1 VQFSSCLSH
10 ANATKE
16 DFRSVAPTPNE
27 WIENEF
33 QAFARGDVSL
43 LSPDF
48 HAQQV
53 WANDFQRLDI
63 GPRPFGP
70 QQQQPQQPQ
79 PNWGL
84 EFTQRLQQRQQQEA
98 GPEPNWESEFTQ
110 RLQQQQQQQEVGPQP
125 NWGLE
130 FTQRLQQQ
138 QEVGRVTQLQQQQ
151 QQQQQPQSYT
161 PATTTSYPAYTPAF
175 TPALSS
181 QLELGIGGMGMGMG
195 LQQPETTAAAK
206 FQFDESAFEKAFADA
221 AQEVESREPEVAFET
236 VTPAVEKGKEKEP
249 FGQDSDALARTAGQ
263 LLDSVRQDTSTKFQ
277 NSNFLALMRKLR
289 DHEVVV
295 EGDKMVETARS

>member
-1 VQFSSCLSH
+1 MQFSSCLSH

-48 HAQQV
+48 NAQQV

-84 EFTQRLQQRQQQEA
+84 EFTQRLQQ
-98 GPEPNWESEFTQ
+98 
-110 RLQQQQQQQEVGPQP
+110 
-125 NWGLE
+125 
-130 FTQRLQQQ
+130 Q
-138 QEVGRVTQLQQQQ
+138 QEVGRVTQLQ

-221 AQEVESREPEVAFET
+221 AQEVESREPEVAFEP